1 MLFVPT
7 RITAII
13 EAGLLGAAILTG
25 IPAHGDVTVQ
35 PALSHSHPLQP
46 PPAPPA
52 DPKAEVQE
60 LLRQITELDD
70 TWDSLTPPQRN
81 QRIAGLQQ
89 QVTVVDRETR
99 NLPPDQQP
107 EIEGMLGMAI
117 IRLLDLTRKA
127 QGPNQPCYFPLC
139 LPGL

>member
-1 MLFVPT
+1 MRTLPT

-25 IPAHGDVTVQ
+25 IPARAEVTAQ
-35 PALSHSHPLQP
+35 PAPSHLHPLQP

-52 DPKAEVQE
+52 DPRAEVQE
-60 LLRQITELDD
+60 LLRQISELDD
-70 TWDSLTPPQRN
+70 QWDSLTPAQRQ
-81 QRIAGLQQ
+81 QRFTGLQQ
-89 QVTVVDRETR
+89 QVTVVDRDTR

-107 EIEGMLGMAI
+107 EIEGMLGLAI

>member
-1 MLFVPT
+1 MRFVST
-7 RITAII
+7 RIMAII
-13 EAGLLGAAILTG
+13 EALLLAGAILTAT
-25 IPAHGDVTVQ
+25 PAEADVTAQ
-35 PALSHSHPLQP
+35 PVPSHFYPLQP
-46 PPAPPA
+46 PSPQA

-70 TWDSLTPPQRN
+70 TWDSLTPAQRN

-89 QVTVVDRETR
+89 QATVVDRETR
-99 NLPPDQQP
+99 NLPPEQQP